1 MSVRGRAFQIR
12 RHIVRRKRGGK
23 EKRKNG
29 KAGGGQGIC
38 TCFYLA
44 QIFCELDCLQSV
56 SLSFFSFLV
65 SR

>member
-29 KAGGGQGIC
+29 KAGGGGRV
-38 TCFYLA
+38 FA
-44 QIFCELDCLQSV
+44 HV
-56 SLSFFSFLV
+56 SI
-65 SR
+65 